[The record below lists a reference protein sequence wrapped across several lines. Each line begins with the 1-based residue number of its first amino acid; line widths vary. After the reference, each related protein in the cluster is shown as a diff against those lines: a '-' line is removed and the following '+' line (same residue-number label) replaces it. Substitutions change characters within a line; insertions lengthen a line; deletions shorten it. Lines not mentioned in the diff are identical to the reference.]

1 MAAQPGPETPPPK
14 PSGAILSW
22 RTRILEGI
30 VLGTLSGMGIWQL
43 GLPALRGHV
52 VVVGS
57 VLGMLAA
64 FAHLRR
70 LLWFVGGLVAMCL
83 LVISY
88 TPVVGMLARHLDRR
102 RDELRSCPAVVTL
115 GSFAFK
121 DGTINCE
128 LQDRLLRSY
137 AIVHEGYAPELVLTR
152 PSGAATAWDGAAEQ
166 QMKQLGIVCPIDV
179 VGPVRDTH
187 DESFK
192 VAELAKSRGWSTVI
206 LVTHP
211 WHMRRAAAAFEK
223 AGVHVVCAPCAE
235 SRYDWTTLDG
245 PGDRLG
251 CFRIW
256 LHEEVGYWFYRARGW
271 L

>member
-1 MAAQPGPETPPPK
+1 MTEKLASETRPPEPSEAKPGR
-14 PSGAILSW
+14 
-22 RTRILEGI
+22 RTRVFEGI
-30 VLGTLSGMGIWQL
+30 ILGALSGMGIWQL
-43 GLPALRGHV
+43 GLPALHGHIV
-52 VVVGS
+52 LVGG

-64 FAHLRR
+64 LARLHR
-70 LLWFVGGLVAMCL
+70 LLWFVGGSVAMCL
-83 LVISY
+83 LVIGY
-88 TPVVGMLARHLDRR
+88 TPAVSVLTRHLDRR

-137 AIVHEGYAPELVLTR
+137 AIVQQGYAPELVLTR
-152 PSGAATAWDGAAEQ
+152 PMAGATAWDGAAGQ
-166 QMKQLGIVCPIDV
+166 QMKQLGITCPIDV

-187 DESFK
+187 DEALK
-192 VAELAKSRGWSTVI
+192 VAELAKSRGWDTVI

-223 AGVHVVCAPCAE
+223 AGVHVLCAPCAE